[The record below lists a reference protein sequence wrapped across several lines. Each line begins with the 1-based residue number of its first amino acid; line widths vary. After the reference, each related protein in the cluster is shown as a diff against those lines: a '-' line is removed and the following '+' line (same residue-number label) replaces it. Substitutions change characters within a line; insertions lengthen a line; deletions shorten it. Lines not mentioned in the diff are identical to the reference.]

1 MCREKRRLLLATSTF
16 TNETMMQVAKK
27 NKTNDAAAAYS
38 GSCNSGAGHASSPM
52 KPKSL
57 LQAMTKTFFP
67 AFHKKKQSAMISD
80 DDETDEP
87 GDSSEEE
94 DDPDLLKVM
103 HAKYATPQDQ
113 DVAVFLQVSQ
123 KLSLESMLFLL
134 QGHARAMNMS
144 ELEAEQQQ
152 KQLLTGMEH
161 METKLAEKI
170 QQTQNA
176 PESEKKIIVKQ
187 FRFAE
192 VDDNK
197 VQAVVHTYTYV
208 PDDDVED
215 QVMDTSILETSA
227 MDTTAANAKVNA
239 SNAADDTVI
248 SIRPTAS
255 DKELI
260 WWSLDDLRHFRS
272 EAIETVHYFK
282 RYRPDYIQLIETVA
296 ACSSA
301 CSKALVEGTAAADTS
316 ADSAKSSCASPTTS
330 SPTQPSSSP
339 SSSSPSSSQQQS
351 PLEQL
356 QEQLLQNAMKRLVQ
370 DSFARGLEIHI
381 CSQLG
386 RRRKETV
393 QAVLEEQQECWASND
408 SYDTTSHCLR
418 EQSLAYSQWSSKFAE
433 KMAQCDP
440 IDALQASLSRWEQV
454 LA

>member
-1 MCREKRRLLLATSTF
+1 MI
-16 TNETMMQVAKK
+16 QVAKK
-27 NKTNDAAAAYS
+27 NKTNDAAAACNN
-38 GSCNSGAGHASSPM
+38 GSCSTAGHASSPI
-52 KPKSL
+52 KPKRL

-144 ELEAEQQQ
+144 ALEAEHYANQ

-170 QQTQNA
+170 QQSQQTLEVA
-176 PESEKKIIVKQ
+176 KTIPIKK

-197 VQAVVHTYTYV
+197 VQTVVHTYSYG
-208 PDDDVED
+208 PDDDED
-215 QVMDTSILETSA
+215 QVMDTSTPEASA
-227 MDTTAANAKVNA
+227 MDTTAGNA
-239 SNAADDTVI
+239 SSAAAATTDDSFI
-248 SIRPTAS
+248 SIRPSAS
-255 DKELI
+255 DKELF

-316 ADSAKSSCASPTTS
+316 AKSSCACAQPSPS
-330 SPTQPSSSP
+330 SPTQPP
-339 SSSSPSSSQQQS
+339 SSSSSSSSSLQPQQQS

-433 KMAQCDP
+433 KMAQCDT